1 MTEPP
6 RPPGDGNPYDP
17 TTPLNPYPGNEP
29 TSGSAPPPPPTP
41 PTYGS
46 PQPPTYG
53 SPPPSSGAGGYGP
66 PPSSGAGGYG
76 PPPSSGAGGYGPPP
90 GSGAGGYGAPP
101 PDPGYGQPGAY
112 GQPGGYGQPGYGA
125 AGAGPAPVGYANND
139 EKTWA
144 LVAHFGGILVG
155 FIAPLVAMLAKGN
168 ESPTVRAHS
177 VEALNFQITWGIA
190 TIVASILAACTVGI
204 LFFLPMITWVVVI
217 VFSIIAGMKANEGQL
232 YHYPATFRMVK

>member
-6 RPPGDGNPYDP
+6 RPPGEGNPYDP
-17 TTPLNPYPGNEP
+17 TAPLNPYSGNDPTPGS
-29 TSGSAPPPPPTP
+29 TPPPPPPYSP
-41 PTYGS
+41 PPGS
-46 PQPPTYG
+46 GAGGYA
-53 SPPPSSGAGGYGP
+53 PPPSSGPGGYGP

-76 PPPSSGAGGYGPPP
+76 PPPSSGAGGYG
-90 GSGAGGYGAPP
+90 A
-101 PDPGYGQPGAY
+101 
-112 GQPGGYGQPGYGA
+112 PGYGA
-125 AGAGPAPVGYANND
+125 YGAPQAGAPVGYANND

-144 LVAHFGGILVG
+144 LIAHFGGIVVG
-155 FIAPLVAMLAKGN
+155 FIAPLVALLAKGN

-190 TIVASILAACTVGI
+190 TIVASVLAACTFGI
-204 LFFLPMITWVVVI
+204 LFFLPIITWIVVI

>member
-17 TTPLNPYPGNEP
+17 TAPLNPYSGNDPTPGS
-29 TSGSAPPPPPTP
+29 TPPPPPPYSP
-41 PTYGS
+41 PPGS
-46 PQPPTYG
+46 GAGGYAPPPSSGAGGYA
-53 SPPPSSGAGGYGP
+53 PPPSSGAGGYGP

-76 PPPSSGAGGYGPPP
+76 PPPSSGAGGYG
-90 GSGAGGYGAPP
+90 A
-101 PDPGYGQPGAY
+101 
-112 GQPGGYGQPGYGA
+112 PGYGA
-125 AGAGPAPVGYANND
+125 YGAPQAGAPVGYANND

-144 LVAHFGGILVG
+144 LIAHFGGIVVG
-155 FIAPLVAMLAKGN
+155 FIAPLVALLAKGN

-190 TIVASILAACTVGI
+190 TIVASVLAACTFGI
-204 LFFLPMITWVVVI
+204 LFFLPIITWIVVI